1 MDPSPAAPAGYG
13 SVAMTEVSA
22 PGNASGTL
30 ALVRNQPADPKWA
43 EVGAEARGSQ
53 TASVDAESKVSQPS
67 KPQSVSTGETRL
79 SIAFDQASNRF
90 VYRGID
96 AGTGEV
102 VNQLPPDE
110 ALRRFAYLREL
121 AGQQFGRAVDTS
133 A

>member
-1 MDPSPAAPAGYG
+1 
-13 SVAMTEVSA
+13 MTEVSA

-30 ALVRNQPADPKWA
+30 ALVWNQPADPKWA